1 MTKVLVVASG
11 IVRSALPA
19 PLTQLPLV
27 GISLGE
33 LGSDLFQISMPLRNN
48 LSIFWEVTDLT
59 QYAKNLLMV
68 MVDPLVLVISM
79 PNSLALGFVNA
90 LSDTNPQIG
99 SKGDMGV
106 TVGISVNVGVGVLVG
121 VFVRVGVF
129 VTVLVGAG
137 VWVGAGVCVGGFVSV
152 GVRVG
157 FFEGVMLGSTTSVY
171 VAGAVGDGVSVTVEV
186 GIADGVDVIWL
197 WICPC
202 ACSSETGTIS
212 LGEQYCPV
220 IVQAVVSSSPVSG
233 SGSEGALIDSEPF
246 APPNFTLVF

>member
-68 MVDPLVLVISM
+68 MVDPLLLVMSM
-79 PNSLALGFVNA
+79 LSWLVFIIVNA
-90 LSDTNPQIG
+90 LSDTDPQIG

-106 TVGISVNVGVGVLVG
+106 TVGISVDVGVLVG

-129 VTVLVGAG
+129 VTVLVGTG
-137 VWVGAGVCVGGFVSV
+137 VWVGAGVRVGGFVSV